1 MFHSGCPT
9 TVLSTPIFKAIGF
22 FEIPWK
28 MAKGVEAIGSLPS
41 PEHPVGIATALE
53 ELPVHTH
60 YKPQSCCL
68 FTLDVGDCDHPDP
81 HGRAG
86 NEEVVRRGSKPESCS
101 RSEPQV
107 Q

>member
-60 YKPQSCCL
+60 YKPRSCCL
-68 FTLDVGDCDHPDP
+68 FTWMSAIVIIRIPMAELAT
-81 HGRAG
+81 RKWYE
-86 NEEVVRRGSKPESCS
+86 EEVSRKAGS